1 MLLRHLTRLRHQAR
15 LAHLPD
21 GQQQVVHLTCRE
33 VEILRLI
40 SQRVDDLELLVDV
53 EGGVEGAV
61 GGGGGDGPGHA
72 LVARRKRV
80 LRGDEIALDHI
91 CGIKYGLSHRNH
103 NLKVNLYLLD
113 SYLKRIIKFHVPVS
127 LSAVGVGYDGG
138 VVTHVVVQAECD
150 SDPWPGDG

>member
-53 EGGVEGAV
+53 EGGVEDAV
-61 GGGGGDGPGHA
+61 GGRGGDGPSHA
-72 LVARRKRV
+72 LVARRERV
-80 LRGDEIALDHI
+80 LEIESRMSSVLMSPL
-91 CGIKYGLSHRNH
+91 GSQSNH
-103 NLKVNLYLLD
+103 TNQ
-113 SYLKRIIKFHVPVS
+113 S
-127 LSAVGVGYDGG
+127 
-138 VVTHVVVQAECD
+138 
-150 SDPWPGDG
+150 